1 MDLGLYGS
9 SYSVF
14 LGARFSLLPSGM
26 EGICLRGTELS
37 FFFCCFL
44 GLHLCHMEVP
54 RLGAELE
61 LQV

>member
-1 MDLGLYGS
+1 MSLGLYGS

-26 EGICLRGTELS
+26 EGICLRGPELGVV
-37 FFFCCFL
+37 FCCCFL

-54 RLGAELE
+54 
-61 LQV
+61 